1 MKRTVT
7 TLAAAFLTFTLM
19 GCTNPAT
26 FKAVGVYDGSK
37 YNIEVIRGKEAFNPP
52 LSVLLNGEEAMRITK
67 VNMFKDPNC
76 KKTTVSSWRC
86 KYSTNF
92 NNMELV
98 VVEEINT
105 TLASNSLNY
114 DVYLDGEYVQRVVA
128 ALY

>member
-1 MKRTVT
+1 MKRT
-7 TLAAAFLTFTLM
+7 LAIACLTSSLI

-26 FKAVGVYDGSK
+26 FKAVGMYDGSK
-37 YNIEVIRGKEAFNPP
+37 YDIEVIRGKEALNPS
-52 LSVLLNGEEAMRITK
+52 LSLIINEEEAMRVTK

-76 KKTTVSSWRC
+76 KKTTISSWVCR
-86 KYSTNF
+86 YSTTF

-98 VVEEINT
+98 LVEETNA

-114 DVYLDGEYVQRVVA
+114 DIYLDGEYVQRVVA